1 MDLHLHLTSTLLN
14 RRSLMTRLDF
24 TKLFDLSSMDKLL
37 VGYEPMFKRLEE
49 AHESLSK
56 VIPNYPPYNIVK
68 VDDNKYVIEMAVA
81 GFGKSNLDIEIQDG
95 TLVVSG
101 SSSLNDDTTAYI
113 YKGIADRNFTR
124 KFSIAESIEIKN
136 ADLIN
141 GMLKIWLENIIPDTK
156 KPKKVD
162 INDPSEP
169 VKSNKQFLAEKN
181 KED

>member
-1 MDLHLHLTSTLLN
+1 
-14 RRSLMTRLDF
+14 MTKLEF
-24 TKLFDLSSMDKLL
+24 SKLFDMPSMDKLL

-49 AHESLSK
+49 AHESLAK

-101 SSSLNDDTTAYI
+101 QSQLADMYEEGINNTYI

-124 KFSIAESIEIKN
+124 KFSIADTVEIKN

-141 GMLKIWLENIIPDTK
+141 GMLKIWLENIIPDSK

-162 INDPSEP
+162 INDTSSAI
-169 VKSNKQFLAEKN
+169 KTNK
-181 KED
+181 

>member
-1 MDLHLHLTSTLLN
+1 
-14 RRSLMTRLDF
+14 MTRLDF
-24 TKLFDLSSMDKLL
+24 AKLFDMPSMDKLL

-49 AHESLSK
+49 AHESLTK
-56 VIPNYPPYNIVK
+56 AIPNYPPYNIVK
-68 VDDNKYVIEMAVA
+68 IDENKYVIEMAVA

-101 SSSLNDDTTAYI
+101 QSQLADMYEEGINNTYI

-124 KFSIAESIEIKN
+124 KFSIADSVEIKN

-141 GMLKIWLENIIPDTK
+141 GMLKIWLENIIPDNK

-169 VKSNKQFLAEKN
+169 VKTNKQFLAEKN

>member
-1 MDLHLHLTSTLLN
+1 
-14 RRSLMTRLDF
+14 MTRLDF
-24 TKLFDLSSMDKLL
+24 AKIFDMPSMDKLL

-49 AHESLSK
+49 VHESLTK
-56 VIPNYPPYNIVK
+56 AIPNYPPYNIVK
-68 VDDNKYVIEMAVA
+68 VDDNKYMIEMAVA

-101 SSSLNDDTTAYI
+101 HSQLADMYDEGVNNTYI

-124 KFSIAESIEIKN
+124 KFSIADSVEIKN

-156 KPKKVD
+156 KPKKVN

-169 VKSNKQFLAEKN
+169 VKSNKEFLTERK
-181 KED
+181 

>member
-1 MDLHLHLTSTLLN
+1 
-14 RRSLMTRLDF
+14 MTRLDF
-24 TKLFDLSSMDKLL
+24 AKLFDMPSMDKLL

-49 AHESLSK
+49 AHESLTK
-56 VIPNYPPYNIVK
+56 AIPNYPPYNIVK
-68 VDDNKYVIEMAVA
+68 IDDNKYVIEMAVA

-101 SSSLNDDTTAYI
+101 QSQLADMYEEGINNTYI

-124 KFSIAESIEIKN
+124 KFSIADSVEIKN

-141 GMLKIWLENIIPDTK
+141 GMLKIWLENIIPDNK

-169 VKSNKQFLAEKN
+169 VKTNKQFLAEKN

>member
-1 MDLHLHLTSTLLN
+1 
-14 RRSLMTRLDF
+14 MTRLDF
-24 TKLFDLSSMDKLL
+24 TKIFDIASMDKLL

-49 AHESLSK
+49 AHESLTK

-101 SSSLNDDTTAYI
+101 QSQLADMYEEGINNTYI

-124 KFSIAESIEIKN
+124 KFSIADSVEIKN

-141 GMLKIWLENIIPDTK
+141 GMLKIWLENIIPDNK

-162 INDPSEP
+162 INYPSEP
-169 VKSNKQFLAEKN
+169 VKTNKQFLAEKN